1 MENYSLYFHIPY
13 CRRRCGYCDFNTTAG
28 MQHTLPFYW
37 QALLKEVRQVAQ
49 SAPERLAVHTI
60 FFGGGTPSLV
70 PVHDYTRLFTEL
82 ESLFDFQTSIEITLE
97 ANPGTVSPGY
107 LKSLREIGFNR
118 ISFGAQSARTQELAL
133 LDRDHQFQQVIEA
146 VGMARAAGFDNL
158 SLDLIYGLPDQTV
171 EQWLFSVECA
181 AALRPEHLSLYA
193 LTVEDGTRMER
204 MVSRGL
210 VNAPEDD
217 TAADMYEAACAWLQR
232 AGYRQYEISNW
243 KLKNKDGRDLAC
255 RHNLQYW
262 ILAPY
267 LGFGAGAHGF
277 AAQTR
282 TANVADLAQYIR
294 QVSTSQGTS
303 RFPQGPATLE
313 AQELSLETQMG
324 EFMMVGL
331 RLTEVGVSPAQFR
344 QLFQREIEDVFGAQV
359 RRLLR
364 QGLVEQVV
372 LPDGEH
378 LRLTEKGR
386 LLGNQVFMQFVGED

>member
-1 MENYSLYFHIPY
+1 
-13 CRRRCGYCDFNTTAG
+13 
-28 MQHTLPFYW
+28 MQRTLPFYW

-70 PVHDYTRLFTEL
+70 PVHDYKRLFAEL
-82 ESLFDFQTSIEITLE
+82 ETLFDFQASIEITLE
-97 ANPGTVSPGY
+97 ANPGTVTPDY

-118 ISFGAQSARTQELAL
+118 ISFGAQSARAQELAL
-133 LDRDHQFQQVIEA
+133 LDRDHLFRQVIEA
-146 VGMARAAGFDNL
+146 VGMARAAGFENL

-193 LTVEDGTRMER
+193 LTVEEGTRMDR

-210 VNAPEDD
+210 VNAPDDD
-217 TAADMYEAACAWLQR
+217 TAAEMYEAACAWLQK

-243 KLKNKDGRDLAC
+243 KREEKGGRDWAC

-262 ILAPY
+262 IFAPY

-277 AAQTR
+277 VRQTR
-282 TANVADLAQYIR
+282 TANIADLAQYIR
-294 QVSTSQGTS
+294 QVSTSQGTC
-303 RFPQGPATLE
+303 RFPQGPATLD

-331 RLTEVGVSPAQFR
+331 RLTELGIRPAQFR
-344 QLFQREIEDVFGAQV
+344 QLFHRELEDEFSTQV
-359 RRLLR
+359 RGLTR
-364 QGLVEQVV
+364 QGLVEQVL